1 MHSSSCRVLFRLCET
16 LCVDTDHFA
25 KPRTLGLRVHSRVS
39 NLDFYWKRPSA
50 LPFTAGATLRP
61 RKRRGQCTLPGGVI
75 AAPDG
80 LPILSSELPPPLR
93 HVPLCTQ
100 PSVLPCRLS
109 VKSRFGPDNEHTAEP
124 REIAVALL
132 TRENAARSGGR
143 QHPGWSA
150 SVQSLARSWIIIWA
164 DNGPLGCSDR
174 MLGAHWRAA
183 RALADAASAVY

>member
-1 MHSSSCRVLFRLCET
+1 MPCRERLA
-16 LCVDTDHFA
+16 FA
-25 KPRTLGLRVHSRVS
+25 RTVACRTSIFWGR
-39 NLDFYWKRPSA
+39 
-50 LPFTAGATLRP
+50 LPTSQRKTGAALRP
-61 RKRRGQCTLPGGVI
+61 RKSRGQSTLPGGVI

-124 REIAVALL
+124 RQIAVALL
-132 TRENAARSGGR
+132 TRENVARSGGR
-143 QHPGWSA
+143 QHPRWSA
-150 SVQSLARSWIIIWA
+150 SVQSRPWIIIWA
-164 DNGPLGCSDR
+164 DNCPLGCSDR